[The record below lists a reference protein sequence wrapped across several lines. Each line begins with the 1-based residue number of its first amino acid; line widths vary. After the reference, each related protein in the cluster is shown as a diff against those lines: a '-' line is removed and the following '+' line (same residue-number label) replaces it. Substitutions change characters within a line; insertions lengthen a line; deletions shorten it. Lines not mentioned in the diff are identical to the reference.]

1 MKRKLTTGL
10 MLMISFSVFAQDVA
24 QDLNTFFEGIGVASN
39 VTQAQAI
46 QTARI
51 DNKINQEIFCIKLFY
66 FFSTSNF
73 FFYSKL

>member
-39 VTQAQAI
+39 VTQAQAY
-46 QTARI
+46 QSQAGGYYGAGSVYARTPVR
-51 DNKINQEIFCIKLFY
+51 QY
-66 FFSTSNF
+66 
-73 FFYSKL
+73 